1 MDPGLVLEGAD
12 VDFQLALNLYRSLC
26 DGVRRGELPANPG
39 ETLLFAD
46 ATANA
51 ARRTVA
57 FARNC
62 LSSPLRSMVE
72 RLDRRVEQ
80 ARESLV
86 ENAARAAARSKAI
99 APDAPLEDVLRA
111 LHRLPAPQRW
121 RLALS
126 WALGAGQAAQ

>member
-1 MDPGLVLEGAD
+1 MDLSLILEGAD
-12 VDFQLALNLYRSLC
+12 VDFQLALNLYRSLS

-39 ETLLFAD
+39 ETLMFAD

-57 FARNC
+57 FARNS
-62 LSSPLRSMVE
+62 LSMPLRNMVE

-80 ARESLV
+80 AREALV
-86 ENAARAAARSKAI
+86 ENATRAAVRSKVI

-111 LHRLPAPQRW
+111 LYRLPAPPRW
-121 RLALS
+121 RLALD
-126 WALGAGQAAQ
+126 WAFGAGQTAQ